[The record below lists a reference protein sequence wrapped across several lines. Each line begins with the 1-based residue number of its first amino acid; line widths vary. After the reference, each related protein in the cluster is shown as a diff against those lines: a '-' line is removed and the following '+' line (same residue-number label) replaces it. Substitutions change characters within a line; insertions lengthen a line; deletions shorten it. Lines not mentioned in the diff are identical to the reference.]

1 MTKNMETTITNEFMQ
16 RMLATT
22 KDYCVMILRQGP
34 KSRQPGADKIVWEHG
49 RRNFQLRAEGVLSI
63 VCPVVDDRDIKGVG
77 VFNASVDETRRI
89 MDEDPG
95 VQAGIFVYETHLCR
109 GFPGDSLAQ

>member
-1 MTKNMETTITNEFMQ
+1 METTITNEFMQ
-16 RMLATT
+16 RMLATA

-34 KSRQPGADKIVWEHG
+34 KSSQPGADHIVWEHG
-49 RRNFQLRAEGVLSI
+49 RRNFQLRAKGVLSI
-63 VCPVVDDRDIKGVG
+63 VCPVVFGRDIKGVCI
-77 VFNASVDETRRI
+77 FNASVDETRRI

-109 GFPGDSLAQ
+109 SFPGDSLAQ

>member
-1 MTKNMETTITNEFMQ
+1 METTISNEFMQ
-16 RMLATT
+16 RILATA

-34 KSRQPGADKIVWEHG
+34 TLSQAGADKIVWEHG

-63 VCPVVDDRDIKGVG
+63 VCPVVDGGDIKGICI
-77 VFNASVDETRRI
+77 FDASVEETRRI

-95 VQAGIFVYETHLCR
+95 VRAGIFVYETHLCR
-109 GFPGDSLAQ
+109 GFPGDSLAR

>member
-1 MTKNMETTITNEFMQ
+1 METTITNEFMQ
-16 RMLATT
+16 RMLASA

-34 KSRQPGADKIVWEHG
+34 NSSLPGADKIVWEHG
-49 RRNFQLRAEGVLSI
+49 RRNFELRAKGILSI
-63 VCPVVDDRDIKGVG
+63 VCPVIDDRDIRGVG
-77 VFNASVDETRRI
+77 IFNASVDVTRRI

-109 GFPGDSLAQ
+109 SFPGDSLAQ

>member
-1 MTKNMETTITNEFMQ
+1 
-16 RMLATT
+16 
-22 KDYCVMILRQGP
+22 MILRQGSEL
-34 KSRQPGADKIVWEHG
+34 KSAPGQTRSCGNTGGGIFSYARG
-49 RRNFQLRAEGVLSI
+49 TNFIHRM
-63 VCPVVDDRDIKGVG
+63 PVIDDRDIRGVG

>member
-49 RRNFQLRAEGVLSI
+49 RRNFRLRAEGVLSI
-63 VCPVVDDRDIKGVG
+63 VCPVVDDSEIKGICI
-77 VFNASVDETRRI
+77 FDASVDETRRI
-89 MDEDPG
+89 MVEDPG
-95 VQAGIFVYETHLCR
+95 VRAGIFVYETHSCR
-109 GFPGDSLAQ
+109 GFPGDSLAR